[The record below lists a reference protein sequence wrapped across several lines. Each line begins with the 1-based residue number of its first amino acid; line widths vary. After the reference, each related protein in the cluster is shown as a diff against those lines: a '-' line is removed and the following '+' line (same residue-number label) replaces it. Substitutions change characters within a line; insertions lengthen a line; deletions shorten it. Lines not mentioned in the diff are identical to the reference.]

1 MSKPAVEGLADYWLG
16 LYMEKIVET
25 TKSPS
30 VIRCAR
36 CLTPVTLDEVS
47 DGYFA
52 VCPSHD
58 EDLYQFETVTT
69 KEN

>member
-1 MSKPAVEGLADYWLG
+1 MSKPVVEA
-16 LYMEKIVET
+16 
-25 TKSPS
+25 PS

-58 EDLYQFETVTT
+58 EDLYQFETITT